1 MNKEIFNEEKTI
13 LENSNLNEKDYIT
26 LMLDIEKKMA
36 KGFVVA
42 MEEASNKELFN
53 DYYDMFDAIINSQ
66 RELYEVMFRKGW
78 YKLEVAE
85 EQKIQKKLDFLTNQM
100 AQLEKI

>member
-1 MNKEIFNEEKTI
+1 MNKELFNEKKTI
-13 LENSNLNEKDYIT
+13 LENSDLNEKDYIT

-36 KGFVVA
+36 KDFVVA

-66 RELYEVMFRKGW
+66 REFYEVMFRKGW

-100 AQLEKI
+100 SQLEKI

>member
-1 MNKEIFNEEKTI
+1 
-13 LENSNLNEKDYIT
+13 
-26 LMLDIEKKMA
+26 
-36 KGFVVA
+36 
-42 MEEASNKELFN
+42 
-53 DYYDMFDAIINSQ
+53 MFDAIINSQ